1 MKIVLE
7 KTISSIWD
15 LPKQI
20 RKLLKRYRS
29 ASRPEE
35 NKKPPG
41 MMKIKYIEY
50 SSECISLVHLA
61 QDMHSF
67 LHVAYK
73 KAEIPC
79 KYKCVNY
86 LNVNHTFQ
94 NIQFQKI
101 FQLLRTSVL
110 GSFCYNAY
118 NKKDLIISG

>member
-41 MMKIKYIEY
+41 MMKIKCIEY
-50 SSECISLVHLA
+50 SSECIIIHINWTSYTLLTKRLKYLV
-61 QDMHSF
+61 
-67 LHVAYK
+67 
-73 KAEIPC
+73 
-79 KYKCVNY
+79 N
-86 LNVNHTFQ
+86 
-94 NIQFQKI
+94 
-101 FQLLRTSVL
+101 TSV
-110 GSFCYNAY
+110 
-118 NKKDLIISG
+118 